1 MNIYKKYESFIFY
14 TVLFGLIL
22 SFSFYFNHIDV
33 DHWARLLQGEA
44 FFNLGHVLN
53 HDIYSYIPAGFWF
66 DHEWGSSVVFYFLQK
81 HFGYASLIL
90 LKSVLTFFT
99 VFFMIKTI
107 GLQEDKTTKLYNILY
122 FYFVM
127 IQAFHIVINS
137 GIRCHSFSFFFF
149 SLFLYILELVRK
161 RHYNKLL
168 FLLPF
173 LTIIWINLHA
183 GCVAGVGLLLI
194 YTIGE
199 FLNKAPYK
207 KYFITFIILL
217 LTLSF
222 NPYGLDYF
230 KFLIHASTMTRP
242 MIDEWQSAFFDRS
255 FFSFFKFKIFFSIFI
270 LTAIYTS
277 IKNILQKKNFDY
289 TVLILMLIVTYLALF
304 HIKHHSLFIIVFA
317 AFLYFDFYY
326 LFNKFVNFIKKI
338 LNISSKN
345 FINNFVFIKEVIV
358 YIYLCLT
365 IIISFSLSNI
375 NPVGEI
381 YKYPVKIVEFI
392 KENSLKG
399 KILAPLEMNS
409 YFIYK
414 LYPDILVYEDGRLEQ
429 VYNQISTTLLW
440 NFYFNG
446 DESIFEY
453 YGKPDYIVINRQYP
467 NFDKMLKNKEYNKI
481 YEDSGNL
488 LLVKKD
494 LLKKNYIEPTKDISF
509 YEKTIFDKQFTFKKH
524 KAN

>member
-1 MNIYKKYESFIFY
+1 MKFYEKYESSIFY
-14 TVLFGLIL
+14 IILFGLIL

-317 AFLYFDFYY
+317 TFLYYGFYD
-326 LFNKFVNFIKKI
+326 LFNKIIGFVKKV
-338 LNISSKN
+338 LNITSEK
-345 FINNFVFIKEVIV
+345 FITKFIFIKEIIV
-358 YIYLCLT
+358 YVYLSLT
-365 IIISFSLSNI
+365 IIISFSIASI
-375 NPVGEI
+375 NPPVDFN
-381 YKYPVKIVEFI
+381 KYPIKTVEFI

-399 KILAPLEMNS
+399 KLLAPLEMNS
-409 YFIYK
+409 FIAYK
-414 LYPDILVYEDGRLEQ
+414 LFPDILIYEDGRLEQ
-429 VYNQISTTLLW
+429 VYHQITTTLLW
-440 NFYFNG
+440 NFYMNG
-446 DESIFEY
+446 NYLIFDY
-453 YGKPDYIVINRQYP
+453 YSKPDYILINRQYP
-467 NFDKMLKNKEYNKI
+467 NFDKLLKNKEYKQI
-481 YEDSGNL
+481 YKDGNNI
-488 LLVKKD
+488 LLVKKE
-494 LLKKNYIEPTKDISF
+494 LLKNTYTEPSKDFHF
-509 YEKTIFDKQFTFKKH
+509 YQNTLFDKQFTFKK
-524 KAN
+524 